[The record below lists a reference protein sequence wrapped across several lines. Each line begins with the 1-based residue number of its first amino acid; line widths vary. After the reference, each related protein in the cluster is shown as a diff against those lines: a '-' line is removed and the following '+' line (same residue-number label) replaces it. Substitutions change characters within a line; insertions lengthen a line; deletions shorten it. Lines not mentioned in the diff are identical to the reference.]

1 MDWWHVALDIR
12 PPSASSSSTGATKS
26 SSSQSS
32 GTDLFARDLAAA
44 AMKSQT
50 SAAAKAPAST
60 SKHSS
65 TASKPS
71 STSKPASSGKPK
83 STAHSDDSSG
93 KSSSSTKAANSHAVA
108 KAKGS
113 SVANAAAEGQS
124 SRDGSAPEDAA
135 TAATSADGSSST
147 NGASKGRVP
156 ARAATK
162 TGTSQSAG
170 AKAVGDAID
179 DPTADPSNQSGMSLL
194 QLLAQSLQ
202 GDDSAAPA
210 TDSTTSAATDEP
222 AADGTDATSNDPN
235 AMALAMFNQAL
246 AAALGLP
253 AAAQQ
258 TPISNATPA
267 AAGDA
272 TGTITSSSG
281 SSSVQDLMSLLAQN
295 VAADAKGKSDAA
307 APQFDVDPTKGAA
320 SDTSTADTAAAGPN
334 SLAHLGVA
342 SHFAT
347 QHTQNDTNGSDLE
360 SPVGSAAWNDE
371 LGTQLT
377 WMTQKG
383 LETGSLRVSPEHL
396 GPVEVQISVQNG
408 DASVWFGATH
418 PDTRAALEQALPQL
432 REMFASQ
439 GMTLTDSGVSREPP
453 RNQTRSQAPQSI
465 SAVSAVSAVGSSDVS
480 TAAAV
485 RMSLGLVDTY
495 A

>member
-1 MDWWHVALDIR
+1 
-12 PPSASSSSTGATKS
+12 
-26 SSSQSS
+26 
-32 GTDLFARDLAAA
+32 
-44 AMKSQT
+44 
-50 SAAAKAPAST
+50 
-60 SKHSS
+60 
-65 TASKPS
+65 
-71 STSKPASSGKPK
+71 
-83 STAHSDDSSG
+83 
-93 KSSSSTKAANSHAVA
+93 
-108 KAKGS
+108 
-113 SVANAAAEGQS
+113 
-124 SRDGSAPEDAA
+124 
-135 TAATSADGSSST
+135 
-147 NGASKGRVP
+147 
-156 ARAATK
+156 
-162 TGTSQSAG
+162 
-170 AKAVGDAID
+170 
-179 DPTADPSNQSGMSLL
+179 MSLL

-210 TDSTTSAATDEP
+210 TDSTTPATTDKS
-222 AADGTDATSNDPN
+222 AADGTDDTTSNDPN
-235 AMALAMFNQAL
+235 AMALAMLSQAL
-246 AAALGLP
+246 AAALGLS
-253 AAAQQ
+253 AATQQ
-258 TPISNATPA
+258 APITNAASA

-272 TGTITSSSG
+272 TGSITSSNG

-295 VAADAKGKSDAA
+295 VSADAKGKSDAA
-307 APQFDVDPTKGAA
+307 APQFDVDPTQSAA
-320 SDTSTADTAAAGPN
+320 SDTSTTDTAAAGAN

-347 QHTQNDTNGSDLE
+347 QHTQNDTNVSELK

-465 SAVSAVSAVGSSDVS
+465 SAVSAVGSSDVS

>member
-12 PPSASSSSTGATKS
+12 PPAASASATAATKS

-32 GTDLFARDLAAA
+32 GTDLFAQDLAAA
-44 AMKSQT
+44 ARKSQT
-50 SAAAKAPAST
+50 SAAAKAPHST

-71 STSKPASSGKPK
+71 ATSKPDSPNKPK
-83 STAHSDDSSG
+83 SAADSDDSSG
-93 KSSSSTKAANSHAVA
+93 KSSSSAKAANSHAAA

-113 SVANAAAEGQS
+113 SAANAAADAQSGQ
-124 SRDGSAPEDAA
+124 DGSAPDDAA
-135 TAATSADGSSST
+135 TVANSADGSSST
-147 NGASKGRVP
+147 NGISKGRAP
-156 ARAATK
+156 ARPATK
-162 TGTSQSAG
+162 TGTSQSAA

-179 DPTADPSNQSGMSLL
+179 DPNADTSNQSGMSLL

-210 TDSTTSAATDEP
+210 TDSTAPAATDES
-222 AADGTDATSNDPN
+222 AADGTDTTSNDPN

-246 AAALGLP
+246 AAALGFS
-253 AAAQQ
+253 AAPQQ
-258 TPISNATPA
+258 APISNTASA

-281 SSSVQDLMSLLAQN
+281 SSAAQDLMSLLAQN

-307 APQFDVDPTKGAA
+307 APQFDVDPTKGAT
-320 SDTSTADTAAAGPN
+320 SDTSSADAAAAGPN

-347 QHTQNDTNGSDLE
+347 QHTQNDTNTSDLK

-465 SAVSAVSAVGSSDVS
+465 SAVSALGSSDAS

>member
-1 MDWWHVALDIR
+1 M
-12 PPSASSSSTGATKS
+12 
-26 SSSQSS
+26 
-32 GTDLFARDLAAA
+32 
-44 AMKSQT
+44 
-50 SAAAKAPAST
+50 
-60 SKHSS
+60 
-65 TASKPS
+65 
-71 STSKPASSGKPK
+71 
-83 STAHSDDSSG
+83 
-93 KSSSSTKAANSHAVA
+93 
-108 KAKGS
+108 
-113 SVANAAAEGQS
+113 
-124 SRDGSAPEDAA
+124 
-135 TAATSADGSSST
+135 
-147 NGASKGRVP
+147 P

-162 TGTSQSAG
+162 TATSQSAA
-170 AKAVGDAID
+170 AKAAGDAIG
-179 DPTADPSNQSGMSLL
+179 DPNADTSNQSGMSLL

-210 TDSTTSAATDEP
+210 TDSTTSAATDKP
-222 AADGTDATSNDPN
+222 AADGTDTASNDPN
-235 AMALAMFNQAL
+235 AAALAMFTQAF
-246 AAALGLP
+246 AAALGLST
-253 AAAQQ
+253 ASQQ
-258 TPISNATPA
+258 APISNSASA

-272 TGTITSSSG
+272 TEGITDATQSSNG
-281 SSSVQDLMSLLAQN
+281 SSSLQELMSLLAQN

-307 APQFDVDPTKGAA
+307 APQFAVDPTKGAA
-320 SDTSTADTAAAGPN
+320 SDTSTADTAATGPN
-334 SLAHLGVA
+334 FLAHLGVA
-342 SHFAT
+342 SHFST
-347 QHTQNDTNGSDLE
+347 QHTQNDANASDLK

-465 SAVSAVSAVGSSDVS
+465 SAVSAVGSSDVS
-480 TAAAV
+480 TTAAV